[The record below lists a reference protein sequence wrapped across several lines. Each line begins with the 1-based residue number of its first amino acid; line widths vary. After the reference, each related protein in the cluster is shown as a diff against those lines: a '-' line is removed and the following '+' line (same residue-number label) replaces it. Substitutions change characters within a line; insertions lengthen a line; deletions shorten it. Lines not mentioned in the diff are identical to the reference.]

1 MKRNKRIKCKKKF
14 LEFILSIFICI
25 TAIYMNYLLLD
36 YIFSPKHKSYEYEF
50 KEYIISEDERL
61 WNIAE
66 EEVEK
71 NSYYK
76 GEDIRQVIYE
86 IQKDNNIDSNIFPG
100 QVIKIRIK
108 KDELSN
114 ATDQSADR

>member
-1 MKRNKRIKCKKKF
+1 MKRIKRKKKF
-14 LEFILSIFICI
+14 LEFVLSIFTCI

-36 YIFSPKHKSYEYEF
+36 YIFSPKHKNYEYEF

-61 WNIAE
+61 WDIAE
-66 EEVEK
+66 EEVE
-71 NSYYK
+71 NNLYYK

-86 IQKDNNIDSNIFPG
+86 IQKDNNINSNIFPG
-100 QVIKIRIK
+100 QTIKIRIK

-114 ATDQSADR
+114 STDQSVIR